1 MRKVKTNR
9 RNRIFGLFAM
19 FAMAIGVGVSLAP
32 KEAVKTEAALANWVQ
47 VTQVSDF
54 VHGEKYLITHGGNSY
69 MKPGAYASSNPS
81 NGTLTLATVAES
93 EAWTFLSTVAG
104 QWRITDG
111 TNYVKIETNTTSGLR
126 TQTSSPSTYFTISI
140 VDNKVRIATSSTGNR
155 AIARYTGG
163 SDWRSYVASHEG
175 SQLDVYKYVAA
186 DPGKTLSSIA
196 VTTQPTNKTYFAGE
210 SFDKTGMVV
219 MATYSSGSPEDV
231 TDSVVVTPDP
241 LTAGLTS
248 VTVSY
253 TYGSDT
259 KTATVSGLTVTVP
272 SFFTVKYDI
281 TAKDTLSESGVSP
294 DGSDA
299 DLAATYTS
307 NAFQITSGNSQTLTL
322 TGYTNVKII
331 EITMSMR
338 SNKSTGAGSFKY
350 SVNDGAT
357 YTNIVAGA
365 AFNTASWHGSWST
378 SYVDV
383 TKTVDIDVQ
392 SDIVFVVA
400 ATANSLYVESYQFKW
415 EQMEAAT
422 LTGLT
427 MNKPTVSIVEEET
440 EQLAVTPVPAL
451 APYDVTWTSNNTAAA
466 TVDQTGLVTAV
477 AAGKGTATI
486 TATDKTNN
494 SIKATSVVTVLPM
507 PAYDY
512 FGKITD
518 SSKLHFGATYVIASV
533 DGTKAMKYEA
543 AGNNIPAQDTVLK
556 NGEIRG
562 QDVLMKVVLE
572 VGLVK
577 GTYALKTVSTHAE
590 SNGKYIYAAGA
601 SSNNYLRLQDNITVN
616 SSWLI
621 TFEDG
626 VASLVAQNDQSRNV
640 MRFNSTNSPN
650 IFNAYSGG
658 QDDVALFLHQDSVDP
673 VVEAQAFIDVVND
686 GIGEGA
692 KGTCHAAYD
701 FIDDVFNRLSDDAQ
715 LELLYSE
722 EVDAVKAME
731 RYYYLEAW
739 TAANPEPGAPGSVI
753 SPNNENSPINATLI
767 IGLLGL
773 TTMAGYYFLSKK
785 EKLVK

>member
-32 KEAVKTEAALANWVQ
+32 KENVKTEAALANWVK

-54 VHGEKYLITHGGNSY
+54 EHGEKYLLTHGGNSY
-69 MKPGAYASSNPS
+69 MVPGAYTGRNPS
-81 NGTLTLATVAES
+81 NGALNLATIAEDQ
-93 EAWTFLSTVAG
+93 AWTFLSTVAG

-111 TNYVKIETNTTSGLR
+111 TNYVKIETNNTSGLR

-140 VDNKVRIATSSTGNR
+140 VSNKVRIATSSTGNR

-163 SDWRSYVASHEG
+163 SDWRSYVATDAG
-175 SQLDVYKYVAA
+175 AQLDVYKYVAA

-259 KTATVSGLTVTVP
+259 KTATVSGLTVTLP
-272 SFFTVKYDI
+272 PYYTVKYDI
-281 TAKDTLSESGVSP
+281 TSRNVLSQSGFAP
-294 DGSDA
+294 EGSDA
-299 DLAATYTS
+299 ELFATYTS
-307 NAFQITSGNSQTLTL
+307 NAFQMTSGNSQTLTL

-365 AFNTASWHGSWST
+365 AFNTPSWNGAWSD

-392 SDIVFVVA
+392 SDIEFVVA

-466 TVDQTGLVTAV
+466 TVDQNGLVTAV

-486 TATDKTNN
+486 TATDKTNT

-507 PAYDY
+507 PDYDY

-518 SSKLHFGATYVIASV
+518 TSKLHFGATYVIANE
-533 DGTKAMKYEA
+533 DGTKAMSNEYPG
-543 AGNNIPAQDTVLK
+543 GNNIPAQDTVLK

-572 VGLVK
+572 IGLVE
-577 GTYALKTVSTHAE
+577 GTYALKTVSTHGA
-590 SNGKYIYAAGA
+590 SDGKYIYAAGA
-601 SSNNYLRLQDNITVN
+601 SSANNLKLQDEITVN

-621 TFEDG
+621 TFDDG
-626 VASLVAQNDQSRNV
+626 VASLVAQNNHSRNV
-640 MRFNSTNSPN
+640 MRFNSDNTPN

-658 QDDVALFLHQDSVDP
+658 MDNVALFLHEDSVNATASATM
-673 VVEAQAFIDVVND
+673 VANEIN
-686 GIGEGA
+686 EGKGHEA
-692 KGTCHAAYD
+692 KGKCAEVLPLLMSAY
-701 FIDDVFNRLSDDAQ
+701 NRLSPEAKVIFNTST
-715 LELLYSE
+715 EKVF
-722 EVDAVKAME
+722 VDARNRLA
-731 RYYYLEAW
+731 YIEAW
-739 TAANPEPGAPGSVI
+739 VAANPEGGEGSALNVTPSQSMSIIVI
-753 SPNNENSPINATLI
+753 ISILGISTL
-767 IGLLGL
+767 
-773 TTMAGYYFLSKK
+773 AGYYFIRKK

>member
-1 MRKVKTNR
+1 MRFLCGLCNPYGGTCR
-9 RNRIFGLFAM
+9 GACSFIF
-19 FAMAIGVGVSLAP
+19 
-32 KEAVKTEAALANWVQ
+32 
-47 VTQVSDF
+47 
-54 VHGEKYLITHGGNSY
+54 
-69 MKPGAYASSNPS
+69 
-81 NGTLTLATVAES
+81 
-93 EAWTFLSTVAG
+93 
-104 QWRITDG
+104 
-111 TNYVKIETNTTSGLR
+111 
-126 TQTSSPSTYFTISI
+126 
-140 VDNKVRIATSSTGNR
+140 
-155 AIARYTGG
+155 
-163 SDWRSYVASHEG
+163 
-175 SQLDVYKYVAA
+175 
-186 DPGKTLSSIA
+186 
-196 VTTQPTNKTYFAGE
+196 
-210 SFDKTGMVV
+210 
-219 MATYSSGSPEDV
+219 
-231 TDSVVVTPDP
+231 
-241 LTAGLTS
+241 
-248 VTVSY
+248 
-253 TYGSDT
+253 
-259 KTATVSGLTVTVP
+259 
-272 SFFTVKYDI
+272 
-281 TAKDTLSESGVSP
+281 
-294 DGSDA
+294 
-299 DLAATYTS
+299 
-307 NAFQITSGNSQTLTL
+307 
-322 TGYTNVKII
+322 
-331 EITMSMR
+331 
-338 SNKSTGAGSFKY
+338 
-350 SVNDGAT
+350 SVNEGAT
-357 YTNIVAGA
+357 YTNIVAVA

-533 DGTKAMKYEA
+533 DGTKAMIYEA

-658 QDDVALFLHQDSVDP
+658 QDDVALFLHQDSVDK
-673 VVEAQAFIDVVND
+673 VDEAQAYNDDIND
-686 GIGEGA
+686 GIRLGT
-692 KGTCHAAYD
+692 KGTCP
-701 FIDDVFNRLSDDAQ
+701 
-715 LELLYSE
+715 
-722 EVDAVKAME
+722 KA
-731 RYYYLEAW
+731 
-739 TAANPEPGAPGSVI
+739 
-753 SPNNENSPINATLI
+753 
-767 IGLLGL
+767 
-773 TTMAGYYFLSKK
+773 
-785 EKLVK
+785 